1 MALFDSSCDFAG
13 PVYRNIVSLRVSA
26 NLFDDLV
33 LEPRVQ
39 ALANRA
45 EMRVRTVGP
54 GVIERGLAYSES
66 IGYPFEADS
75 VVASRFGDGSIRVW
89 YGALEQATAL
99 AETCYHQIQML
110 RDIEGIDR
118 VVTRYRKVWQ
128 VQAAGLFCDLRGK
141 AGEFPELLGDDY
153 AYPQAVGKRL
163 AHEGLPGLLYDS
175 ARWPGGQCLAA
186 FRADPLSQPLQLY
199 DLTYRIDAVAG
210 VVEVEREPGALLC
223 RLNLTQLSHLA
234 GRTALS

>member
-1 MALFDSSCDFAG
+1 MALFDSSCDFTG
-13 PVYRNIVSLRVSA
+13 PTYRNIVSLRVSA

-33 LEPRVQ
+33 PDLKAQE
-39 ALANRA
+39 LANVV

-66 IGYPFEADS
+66 IGYPFEADR

-89 YGALEQATAL
+89 YGALEEATAL

-110 RDIEGIDR
+110 REVEGIDR
-118 VVTRYRKVWQ
+118 VVVRYRKVWQ
-128 VQAAGLFCDLRGK
+128 VQAAGLFIDLRGK
-141 AGEFPELLGDDY
+141 AVEFPELLGDDY
-153 AYPQAVGKRL
+153 GYPQAVGKRL

-175 ARWPGGQCLAA
+175 ARWPDGHCLAA

-199 DLTYRIDAVAG
+199 DLTYRIDALAG
-210 VVEVEREPGALLC
+210 VVEVEREPGILLC
-223 RLNLTQLSHLA
+223 RLSLAQLSR
-234 GRTALS
+234 G